1 MPRSLPTRTS
11 VPLLMAIALSGT
23 AIAGMAPA
31 QAQLLRGGVG
41 GPASGAGVLPGAGL
55 GQAGPGLVRPGAAVA
70 PAAGGVG
77 GAASG
82 AGVLPGA
89 GLGRPGLGR

>member
-1 MPRSLPTRTS
+1 MPRSLPTHTTA
-11 VPLLMAIALSGT
+11 PLLMAIALSGT

-55 GQAGPGLVRPGAAVA
+55 GQAGPGLVRPGAVA

-77 GAASG
+77 GPASG